1 VEETTR
7 EVADA
12 DADLASAQAAATAAE
27 RVADRSVVRATFDG
41 GVAKRSHNPGDLVE
55 ASASDAVLRVIDPR
69 RLEVQASVPIA
80 DAPRLKLG
88 APARLTNVVGGTP
101 APTLK
106 VASRAVSVDSSTASV
121 PVRLSFTTPGNYPAG
136 TPVQV
141 EIDAETGTGV
151 VLVPV
156 AAVVHEGEEAA
167 VFVVAGEMAKR
178 RVVMIGLQSGD
189 RVEIRDGVKAGEMV
203 VVSGQN
209 GLPDGARV
217 TVAKPE
223 AGTPA
228 DGGTSEK

>member
-1 VEETTR
+1 
-7 EVADA
+7 VA
-12 DADLASAQAAATAAE
+12 
-27 RVADRSVVRATFDG
+27 
-41 GVAKRSHNPGDLVE
+41 
-55 ASASDAVLRVIDPR
+55 
-69 RLEVQASVPIA
+69 
-80 DAPRLKLG
+80 
-88 APARLTNVVGGTP
+88 GTP

-106 VASRAVSVDSSTASV
+106 VASRAVSVDAGTGSV
-121 PVRLSFTTPGNYPAG
+121 PVRLTFATPANYPAG
-136 TPVQV
+136 TPVQI
-141 EIDAETGTGV
+141 EIDAETRTGV
-151 VLVPV
+151 VIVPV